1 MYSTKFRAERW
12 TEMYV
17 ESIPMR
23 LLQTTKMYNN
33 LRGTI
38 RTFATCRVARNAAT
52 TFGEAAKNPGKLNKE
67 GSKTTRQI
75 KDIQTVKN
83 VLHCNFKKNNT
94 FLTLTKVQMDKN
106 WPANNEAASFNEKV
120 LYFLTLPQRIVLSQ
134 STGYLGFRK
143 AQRGE
148 YEASFQ
154 LSSSIFKT
162 IDEKKLLQNSGKLEI
177 VVRGF
182 GKGRRAFFDALKG
195 KEGNGIRE
203 YITRLSDLTPIAFGG
218 NRAPSRRRI

>member
-1 MYSTKFRAERW
+1 MFAILTQAVRGSLRAFSTSVSVK
-12 TEMYV
+12 
-17 ESIPMR
+17 
-23 LLQTTKMYNN
+23 N
-33 LRGTI
+33 TI
-38 RTFATCRVARNAAT
+38 T
-52 TFGEAAKNPGKLNKE
+52 TFGEAAQNPSKLSKE
-67 GSKTTRQI
+67 GKTAAKKI

-83 VLHCNFKKNNT
+83 VLHCHFKKNNT

-106 WPANNEAASFNEKV
+106 HAANHPNESFNEKV
-120 LYFLTLPQRIVLSQ
+120 LYFLTLPQRIVISQ

-154 LSSSIFKT
+154 LSSHIFKT
-162 IDEKKLLQNSGKLEI
+162 INEKRLLQDSGKLEI
-177 VVRGF
+177 IVRGF
-182 GKGRRAFFDALKG
+182 GKGRKAFFDALKG

-203 YITRLSDLTPIAFGG
+203 YISRLSDLTPIAFGG

>member
-1 MYSTKFRAERW
+1 MFNW
-12 TEMYV
+12 T
-17 ESIPMR
+17 
-23 LLQTTKMYNN
+23 
-33 LRGTI
+33 RGVV
-38 RTFATCRVARNAAT
+38 RSFSSSSFVRNSAT
-52 TFGEAAKNPGKLNKE
+52 TFGEAVKNPAKA
-67 GSKTTRQI
+67 TRSTKQV

-94 FLTLTKVQMDKN
+94 FLTLTRVQMDRN
-106 WPANNEAASFNEKV
+106 WHLNNANASFNDKV
-120 LYFLTLPQRIVLSQ
+120 LYYLTLPQRISLSQ

-154 LSSSIFKT
+154 LSSHFFKT
-162 IDEKKLLQNSGKLEI
+162 INDKNLIKDSGKLEI
-177 VVRGF
+177 VIRGF

-203 YITRLSDLTPIAFGG
+203 YVTRLSDLTPIAFGG

>member
-1 MYSTKFRAERW
+1 MFNWTRGAVRAF
-12 TEMYV
+12 
-17 ESIPMR
+17 SSSA
-23 LLQTTKMYNN
+23 
-33 LRGTI
+33 
-38 RTFATCRVARNAAT
+38 ATRNAAT
-52 TFGEAAKNPGKLNKE
+52 TFGEAVNNPAKAVRGGNN
-67 GSKTTRQI
+67 SKQI

-83 VLHCNFKKNNT
+83 VLHCSFMKNNT
-94 FLTLTKVQMDKN
+94 FLTLTRVQMDKN
-106 WPANNEAASFNEKV
+106 YSVNNPSATFNEKV
-120 LYFLTLPQRIVLSQ
+120 LYYLTLPQRITLSQ

-154 LSSSIFKT
+154 LSSHIFKS
-162 IDEKKLLQNSGKLEI
+162 INDKNLIRDSGKLEI

-203 YITRLSDLTPIAFGG
+203 HITRLSDLTPIAFGG
-218 NRAPSRRRI
+218 NKAPSRRRI

>member
-1 MYSTKFRAERW
+1 MVHCQKAPQVLDQPSTQIDATRMFGNFAQLARGSVRAFS
-12 TEMYV
+12 T
-17 ESIPMR
+17 SGAA
-23 LLQTTKMYNN
+23 KN
-33 LRGTI
+33 TI
-38 RTFATCRVARNAAT
+38 T
-52 TFGEAAKNPGKLNKE
+52 TFGEAAKNPSKLNRE
-67 GSKTTRQI
+67 SKAATKKI

-106 WPANNEAASFNEKV
+106 YPANHPGESFNEKV
-120 LYFLTLPQRIVLSQ
+120 LYFLTLPQRIVISQ

-154 LSSSIFKT
+154 LSSHIFKN
-162 IDEKKLLQNSGKLEI
+162 INEKRLLQDSGKLEI
-177 VVRGF
+177 IVRGF
-182 GKGRRAFFDALKG
+182 GKGRKAFFDALKG

-203 YITRLSDLTPIAFGG
+203 YISRLSDLTPIAFGG

>member
-1 MYSTKFRAERW
+1 MN
-12 TEMYV
+12 
-17 ESIPMR
+17 R
-23 LLQTTKMYNN
+23 LVQLVRTTV
-33 LRGTI
+33 
-38 RTFATCRVARNAAT
+38 RTFSTTRVSKDAVT
-52 TFGEAAKNPGKLNKE
+52 TFGEAAKNPSKLNKDAK
-67 GSKTTRQI
+67 GTNKQI
-75 KDIQTVKN
+75 KDIQTVKH

-106 WPANNEAASFNEKV
+106 WPVNNPASSFNEKV
-120 LYFLTLPQRIVLSQ
+120 LYFLTLPQNIVISQ

-154 LSSSIFKT
+154 LSSHIFKT
-162 IDEKKLLQNSGKLEI
+162 INEKKLLQDSGKLEI
-177 VVRGF
+177 IVRGF
-182 GKGRRAFFDALKG
+182 GKGRKAFFDSLKG

-203 YITRLSDLTPIAFGG
+203 YISRLSDLTPIAFGG

>member
-1 MYSTKFRAERW
+1 MFGFIRGSFRSFSTSRFVK
-12 TEMYV
+12 
-17 ESIPMR
+17 ES
-23 LLQTTKMYNN
+23 
-33 LRGTI
+33 
-38 RTFATCRVARNAAT
+38 AT
-52 TFGEAAKNPGKLNKE
+52 TFGQAAENPGKLAKE
-67 GSKTTRQI
+67 AKNANRQI

-106 WPANNEAASFNEKV
+106 WPQTNPNTTFNEQV

-154 LSSSIFKT
+154 LSSHIFKT
-162 IDEKKLLQNSGKLEI
+162 INDKKLLADSGKLEI
-177 VVRGF
+177 IVKGF

-203 YITRLSDLTPIAFGG
+203 YISRLSDLTPIAFGG

>member
-1 MYSTKFRAERW
+1 MFNTFIQSTRN
-12 TEMYV
+12 
-17 ESIPMR
+17 SLR
-23 LLQTTKMYNN
+23 LFSTTRVSKN
-33 LRGTI
+33 TI
-38 RTFATCRVARNAAT
+38 T
-52 TFGEAAKNPGKLNKE
+52 TFGEAAQNPSKLNKS
-67 GSKTTRQI
+67 SKSNTSGKKI

-106 WPANNEAASFNEKV
+106 YSINNPQLSFNEKV
-120 LYFLTLPQRIVLSQ
+120 LYYLTLPQKIVISQ

-154 LSSSIFKT
+154 LSSSIFKS
-162 IDEKKLLQNSGKLEI
+162 INDKHLLQDSGKLEI
-177 VVRGF
+177 IVRGF
-182 GKGRRAFFDALKG
+182 GKGRKAFFDALKG

-203 YITRLSDLTPIAFGG
+203 YISRLSDLTPIAFGG

>member
-1 MYSTKFRAERW
+1 MFNW
-12 TEMYV
+12 V
-17 ESIPMR
+17 
-23 LLQTTKMYNN
+23 
-33 LRGTI
+33 RGAV
-38 RTFATCRVARNAAT
+38 RNFSSSSVSRNAAT
-52 TFGEAAKNPGKLNKE
+52 TFGEAVKNPAKVAKNTK
-67 GSKTTRQI
+67 QV

-94 FLTLTKVQMDKN
+94 FLTLTRVQMDRN
-106 WPANNEAASFNEKV
+106 WHLNNSNASFNDKV
-120 LYFLTLPQRIVLSQ
+120 LYYLTLPQRISLSQ

-154 LSSSIFKT
+154 LSSHFFKT
-162 IDEKKLLQNSGKLEI
+162 INDKNLIKDSGKLEI
-177 VVRGF
+177 VIRGF

-203 YITRLSDLTPIAFGG
+203 FVTRMSDLTPIAFGG

>member
-1 MYSTKFRAERW
+1 MFG
-12 TEMYV
+12 
-17 ESIPMR
+17 
-23 LLQTTKMYNN
+23 
-33 LRGTI
+33 LRGFI
-38 RTFATCRVARNAAT
+38 RTFSTSKLVKEGAT
-52 TFGEAAKNPGKLNKE
+52 TFGQAAENPGKLAKD
-67 GSKTTRQI
+67 SKAAAKQI

-106 WPANNEAASFNEKV
+106 WPQNNPNTTFNEQV
-120 LYFLTLPQRIVLSQ
+120 LYFLKLPQRIVLSQ

-162 IDEKKLLQNSGKLEI
+162 INDKKLLQDSGKLEI

-203 YITRLSDLTPIAFGG
+203 YISRLSDLTPIAFGG

>member
-1 MYSTKFRAERW
+1 MFGLRSSIRAFST
-12 TEMYV
+12 
-17 ESIPMR
+17 SR
-23 LLQTTKMYNN
+23 LVKE
-33 LRGTI
+33 G
-38 RTFATCRVARNAAT
+38 AT
-52 TFGEAAKNPGKLNKE
+52 TFGQAAENPGKLAKDAKAA
-67 GSKTTRQI
+67 SKQI

-106 WPANNEAASFNEKV
+106 WPQNNPNTTFNEQV
-120 LYFLTLPQRIVLSQ
+120 LYFLKLPQRIVLSQ

-154 LSSSIFKT
+154 LSSSIFKN
-162 IDEKKLLQNSGKLEI
+162 INDKKLLQDSGKLEI
-177 VVRGF
+177 IVRGF

-203 YITRLSDLTPIAFGG
+203 YISRLSDLTPIAFGG

>member
-1 MYSTKFRAERW
+1 MFNWAHKAVRAF
-12 TEMYV
+12 
-17 ESIPMR
+17 SSSAAA
-23 LLQTTKMYNN
+23 K
-33 LRGTI
+33 
-38 RTFATCRVARNAAT
+38 NAAT
-52 TFGEAAKNPGKLNKE
+52 TFGDAVKNPAKAVKEAKNAK
-67 GSKTTRQI
+67 QI
-75 KDIQTVKN
+75 KDIHTIKN

-94 FLTLTKVQMDKN
+94 FLTLTRVQMDKN
-106 WPANNEAASFNEKV
+106 QHLNNPNATFNEKV
-120 LYFLTLPQRIVLSQ
+120 LYYLTLPQRICLSQ

-154 LSSSIFKT
+154 LSSHIFKT
-162 IDEKKLLQNSGKLEI
+162 INEKNLLKDSGKLEI

-182 GKGRRAFFDALKG
+182 GKGRRAFFDSLKG

-203 YITRLSDLTPIAFGG
+203 YVTRLSDLTPIAFGG